1 MKRKSVLKEA
11 TYVLKEKFHV
21 EHVTIQVEID
31 GEFHHD
37 ETTCKV

>member
-1 MKRKSVLKEA
+1 
-11 TYVLKEKFHV
+11 LKEKFHV

-31 GEFHHD
+31 GEFNHG

>member
-1 MKRKSVLKEA
+1 
-11 TYVLKEKFHV
+11 V

-31 GEFHHD
+31 GEFHHS